1 MDSLSLI
8 AGMVSSFIFASS
20 YVPMLWKAFQT
31 RDLHSYSWLNLV
43 LVNAGN
49 LIYWLYIVTLP
60 PGPIWLLHTFYTV
73 ASALLLLMYWRL
85 EATKPA
91 GAMSKRGR
99 AGPLRQNGR
108 RELAI
113 HQYLAELI
121 NPVRSGGGTFIIGPS
136 PRSAGS
142 LPGRRRLAAYCPA
155 GALDS

>member
-1 MDSLSLI
+1 MDNLSLI
-8 AGMVSSFIFASS
+8 AGMVASFIFASS

-49 LIYWLYIVTLP
+49 LIYWLYIATLP

-85 EATKPA
+85 GAAKPT
-91 GAMSKRGR
+91 GAKSKRGG
-99 AGPLRQNGR
+99 AGLPRQNGR

-113 HQYLAELI
+113 RQYLAELI
-121 NPVRSGGGTFIIGPS
+121 NSVRPGGTFIIGPS